1 MLGAGCWVLG
11 DVDVDVHVHVDG
23 GGDVDGDVDVDVH
36 VDGDDDS
43 TNEDGQMCAWRDLL
57 TWCCRRGECLQAI
70 TFISCTWQN
79 SARAKAST
87 SS

>member
-1 MLGAGCWVLG
+1 MIPDVDVDVGVGVG
-11 DVDVDVHVHVDG
+11 VDVHVDVDVDVHF
-23 GGDVDGDVDVDVH
+23 
-36 VDGDDDS
+36 DGDDDP
-43 TNEDGQMCAWRDLL
+43 TNEDGQLCAWRDLL

-87 SS
+87 